1 MNLWQEYKQPASLA
15 EAIEELVNAHP
26 PAILIAGGTDLLLD
40 IKQGRQ
46 QPAHTLIDL
55 TSVSEMVVI
64 ERRGEE
70 LFIGAAV
77 PINRITQHPM
87 VIEHAMALVEACNL
101 IAGPQVRNT
110 ATLGGNIAHALPAA
124 EGTIALTALD
134 AQAEVANT
142 TGIRRLPLNELFLG
156 PGKSA
161 INRSA
166 EIITGFYLPLVIAGQ
181 SSCFKRIMRPQ
192 GVALPILNCAVWL
205 DRDQGIITN
214 IRIAVGPGSSTPF
227 RATEAE
233 AVLSGQIFNEGSFIN
248 ALKSILGQAKFR
260 SSPRRASEDYRKH
273 ILAGLFKD
281 TLETAWKR
289 AGK

>member
-134 AQAEVANT
+134 AQAEVADSY
-142 TGIRRLPLNELFLG
+142 RHKAL
-156 PGKSA
+156 A
-161 INRSA
+161 I
-166 EIITGFYLPLVIAGQ
+166 
-181 SSCFKRIMRPQ
+181 K
-192 GVALPILNCAVWL
+192 
-205 DRDQGIITN
+205 
-214 IRIAVGPGSSTPF
+214 
-227 RATEAE
+227 
-233 AVLSGQIFNEGSFIN
+233 
-248 ALKSILGQAKFR
+248 
-260 SSPRRASEDYRKH
+260 
-273 ILAGLFKD
+273 
-281 TLETAWKR
+281 
-289 AGK
+289 

>member
-1 MNLWQEYKQPASLA
+1 MNLWQEYKQPVSLS
-15 EAIEELVNAHP
+15 EAIEELTNAHL
-26 PAILIAGGTDLLLD
+26 PAMLIAGGTDLLLD

-55 TSVSEMVVI
+55 TAVSEMVVI
-64 ERRGEE
+64 EPRGEA

-77 PINRITQHPM
+77 PINRITQHAM

-110 ATLGGNIAHALPAA
+110 ATLGGNVAHALPAA

-134 AQAEVANT
+134 AQAEVADA
-142 TGIRRLPLNELFLG
+142 TGIRRLPLNDLFLG

-161 INRSA
+161 IIRSA
-166 EIITGFYLPLVIAGQ
+166 EIITGFYLPLAKAGH

-205 DRDQGIITN
+205 IRDHDTIADIH
-214 IRIAVGPGSSTPF
+214 IAVGPGSSTPF

-233 AVLSGQIFNEGSFIN
+233 AVLSGQIFNEGSFIH
-248 ALKSILGQAKFR
+248 ALESLLDQAKFR

-273 ILAGLFKD
+273 ILSGLFRD

-289 AGK
+289 AGN

>member
-1 MNLWQEYKQPASLA
+1 
-15 EAIEELVNAHP
+15 
-26 PAILIAGGTDLLLD
+26 
-40 IKQGRQ
+40 
-46 QPAHTLIDL
+46 
-55 TSVSEMVVI
+55 
-64 ERRGEE
+64 
-70 LFIGAAV
+70 
-77 PINRITQHPM
+77 
-87 VIEHAMALVEACNL
+87 
-101 IAGPQVRNT
+101 
-110 ATLGGNIAHALPAA
+110 
-124 EGTIALTALD
+124 
-134 AQAEVANT
+134 
-142 TGIRRLPLNELFLG
+142 
-156 PGKSA
+156 
-161 INRSA
+161 
-166 EIITGFYLPLVIAGQ
+166 
-181 SSCFKRIMRPQ
+181 MRPQ